1 MSYNNQTNGI
11 FDLEKESVIVGDIV
25 VDALMY
31 PQLLSREDSDRAS
44 EITIQK
50 FLEFRRKQASA
61 NSMNT
66 NDTKMESDSLATI
79 IISALINVG
88 IINVENRLQA
98 IEIASEEIL
107 VRRSMEQL

>member
-11 FDLEKESVIVGDIV
+11 LDLEKESVIVGDIV

-31 PQLLSREDSDRAS
+31 PQLVSHEDSDRAS

-61 NSMNT
+61 NSINT

-88 IINVENRLQA
+88 IINAENRLQA